1 MSDHE
6 VVNEFNNGKIVD
18 HDASD
23 DDSSISARDAKMK
36 VVEKSSKIVKNGDD
50 SDSDVENDH
59 SSSTNNGFGVDGEP
73 DYKPRKV
80 KTIFIDLFLRFPS
93 YRQIFVSFK
102 P

>member
-1 MSDHE
+1 MSDNE

-18 HDASD
+18 NDASD
-23 DDSSISARDAKMK
+23 DDSSMK
-36 VVEKSSKIVKNGDD
+36 VVDKPSKIVENVDD

-80 KTIFIDLFLRFPS
+80 KPPIF
-93 YRQIFVSFK
+93 
-102 P
+102 

>member
-1 MSDHE
+1 MSDNE

-18 HDASD
+18 NDASD
-23 DDSSISARDAKMK
+23 DDSSMK
-36 VVEKSSKIVKNGDD
+36 VVDKASKIVKNVDD

-80 KTIFIDLFLRFPS
+80 INLIF
-93 YRQIFVSFK
+93 
-102 P
+102 

>member
-1 MSDHE
+1 MSDNE

-18 HDASD
+18 NDASD
-23 DDSSISARDAKMK
+23 DDSSISDAKMK
-36 VVEKSSKIVKNGDD
+36 VVDKTSKIVKNGDD

-80 KTIFIDLFLRFPS
+80 NPCFLVGNMKFP
-93 YRQIFVSFK
+93 IIPANLCFL
-102 P
+102 